1 MAATLSFRSYRSSSA
16 GNCLALWTDDGCLF
30 FDCGIKTLRDCRTL
44 LQTHQDEHGPVTAL
58 VVSHAHGDH
67 VSRQALRVFGDEGIP
82 IRCHRKVLAQL
93 RSRRAADGIA
103 QSAIHAFGDEGTDVG
118 DFRVSPLALS
128 HAPDVPTFGFAV
140 TAGHGSGRRKI
151 VIATDFCEPSDVL
164 PHLAGTD
171 FLFLEANHDP
181 QLLSEHFNPSSRW
194 HLSNGQ
200 TAHLL
205 VQAFRP
211 GARLP
216 RNVVLGHLS
225 DVRNRDRLAVR
236 EIERGFARAGLTV
249 RFHLETAPKFEAS
262 RIIPLAERQLATQ
275 RRLPF

>member
-1 MAATLSFRSYRSSSA
+1 MAATISFRSYRSSSA
-16 GNCLALWTDDGCLF
+16 GNCLALWTDDCCLL
-30 FDCGIKTLRDCRTL
+30 FDCGIKTLRDCRAL
-44 LQTHQDEHGPVTAL
+44 LQTHRDEHGPVTAL
-58 VVSHAHGDH
+58 LVSHAHGDH
-67 VSRQALRVFGDEGIP
+67 LSRQALRAFADEGIP

-93 RSRRAADGIA
+93 RSRRAAENIA
-103 QSAIHAFGDEGTDVG
+103 QFPIHAFGEEGIDVG
-118 DFRVSPLALS
+118 DFRISPVPLS

-140 TAGHGSGRRKI
+140 SAGHGSNRRRI
-151 VIATDFCEPSDVL
+151 LIATDFCEPSDVL

-200 TAHLL
+200 TARLL
-205 VQAFRP
+205 VQAFRS

-225 DVRNRDRLAVR
+225 DIRNRDGLAVR
-236 EIERGFARAGLTV
+236 EIERGFARAGMKV

-262 RIIPLAERQLATQ
+262 RIIAVAGRQLATQ